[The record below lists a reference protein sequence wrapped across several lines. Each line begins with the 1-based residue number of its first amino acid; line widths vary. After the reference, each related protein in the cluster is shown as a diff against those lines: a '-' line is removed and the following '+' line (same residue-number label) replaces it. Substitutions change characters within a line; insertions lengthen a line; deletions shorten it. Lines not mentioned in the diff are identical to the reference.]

1 MPTIET
7 RWFQKFFKFSLGEMD
22 PNQTCTYFATRIV
35 ITHQLVD
42 TIVVPYVFFCS
53 LVQLGCLFPAFFVLD
68 TCNGNL
74 SAPPHFCQEIV
85 GPQGIISWLRLP
97 LKPGHFEAEVMRDEV
112 GAGLKFGS
120 SRCASNPRSV
130 GILFGGKKLCVFLSL
145 FCVEAYQVLLETT
158 WGVLEIGGAQNGWF
172 IMENPIQMD
181 DLGVPLFSETPHINK
196 QRIKPLDMMQFRVSL
211 AVVSEGPSCSL
222 LLPVPPR
229 FAFPSFDV
237 PVILCNSSWR
247 IQLASAVF
255 SVQ

>member
-1 MPTIET
+1 MFIP
-7 RWFQKFFKFSLGEMD
+7 R
-22 PNQTCTYFATRIV
+22 V
-35 ITHQLVD
+35 
-42 TIVVPYVFFCS
+42 VFF
-53 LVQLGCLFPAFFVLD
+53 LD

-74 SAPPHFCQEIV
+74 SAPPHFHQEIV
-85 GPQGIISWLRLP
+85 GLKGSFRIKNP
-97 LKPGHFEAEVMRDEV
+97 LKPGYFEAEVMRDEV

-130 GILFGGKKLCVFLSL
+130 GILFGCKKLCVFLSS

-158 WGVLEIGGAQNGWF
+158 L
-172 IMENPIQMD
+172 
-181 DLGVPLFSETPHINK
+181 NK
-196 QRIKPLDMMQFRVSL
+196 QRNKPLDMMQFRVSL